1 MKYGNLIHNGLS
13 RGEDNRVVNLGD
25 AFEIIAI
32 DEIYERMGISRE
44 QIVEI
49 DMYELDKYN
58 GEPVILPI
66 NFMLATQSMGAN
78 ILKMSQNIIPIFLG
92 VTFGQTRFTKEQLG
106 LLKNSEPIG
115 CRDERT
121 KNILLSGGVKAYLGG
136 CIVSTITRKSKK
148 RKRKVAFIDVP
159 LKVHKYIPEEIRRDG
174 LIMHHEFVVS
184 YEEIRKDNSLKN
196 RARQRIDFY
205 AENIRMIV
213 TSRFHAAVIGLALG
227 IPVILVAENN
237 FYKFSWLSKLLPFY
251 NSADAASIDWN
262 PKAVNIDDIKGN
274 MIEIAISRIKNA
286 NALYNLS
293 TVLDNSLSNESRC
306 DDNALLYYSGAIDYI
321 KFNWKKDDE
330 IQYSFWGINENTTHI
345 NDFIKQNYPK
355 AKLTK
360 IYDGLRTVIFEG
372 MQSETP
378 TKESMEKESFLFV
391 TSNTAARVAEELL
404 REIHKKNYYL
414 CHLEFIRE

>member
-121 KNILLSGGVKAYLGG
+121 KNILLSGG
-136 CIVSTITRKSKK
+136 
-148 RKRKVAFIDVP
+148 
-159 LKVHKYIPEEIRRDG
+159 LK
-174 LIMHHEFVVS
+174 
-184 YEEIRKDNSLKN
+184 
-196 RARQRIDFY
+196 
-205 AENIRMIV
+205 
-213 TSRFHAAVIGLALG
+213 
-227 IPVILVAENN
+227 
-237 FYKFSWLSKLLPFY
+237 
-251 NSADAASIDWN
+251 
-262 PKAVNIDDIKGN
+262 
-274 MIEIAISRIKNA
+274 
-286 NALYNLS
+286 
-293 TVLDNSLSNESRC
+293 
-306 DDNALLYYSGAIDYI
+306 
-321 KFNWKKDDE
+321 
-330 IQYSFWGINENTTHI
+330 HI
-345 NDFIKQNYPK
+345 
-355 AKLTK
+355 
-360 IYDGLRTVIFEG
+360 
-372 MQSETP
+372 
-378 TKESMEKESFLFV
+378 
-391 TSNTAARVAEELL
+391 
-404 REIHKKNYYL
+404 
-414 CHLEFIRE
+414 